1 MTADRYRAADNSY
14 LKDKW
19 LVITET
25 VQKSI
30 I

>member
-1 MTADRYRAADNSY
+1 MTADRYRAVDISY